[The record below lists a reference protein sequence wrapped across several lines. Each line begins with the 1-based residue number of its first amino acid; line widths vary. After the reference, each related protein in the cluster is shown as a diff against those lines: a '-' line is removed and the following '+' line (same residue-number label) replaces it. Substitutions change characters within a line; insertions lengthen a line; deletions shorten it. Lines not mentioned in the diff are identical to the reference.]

1 MEENVVNTTV
11 NTNFTGSVLDTFNHI
26 FRTVFLSIDDTIYSL
41 LDELAFIKENILEND
56 LFEKLIDKTSG
67 ILLICNALI
76 LGVIIFYSINYLFS
90 HLFISKIDSPS
101 QFIFK
106 LIVFTIVMNS
116 SFWICEQIINIVSII
131 TEIIQDIGKSLF
143 SEDITFS
150 NFLQQINSKLYS
162 GEFEITMTSF
172 DGIIKSFISVSFVNL
187 AFSYSLRYVMVQ
199 VFVII
204 SPFAFLCLINN
215 KTEWFFKVWIK
226 TFLSFILEQ
235 ILIIFILL
243 IAFSLDGLKNDI
255 SKILYIGIMYAL
267 MKTNNY
273 MYMMFGGISTTV
285 QQSINNMKMFN
296 GKL

>member
-106 LIVFTIVMNS
+106 LIVFTIAMNS
-116 SFWICEQIINIVSII
+116 SFWICEQIISIVSII

-162 GEFEITMTSF
+162 GEFEINMASF

-199 VFVII
+199 VFVMI

-226 TFLSFILEQ
+226 TFLSLILEQ
-235 ILIIFILL
+235 ILIVFILL

-273 MYMMFGGISTTV
+273 TYMMFGGISTTV
-285 QQSINNMKMFN
+285 QQSINNMKMLN

>member
-56 LFEKLIDKTSG
+56 LFNKLIDKTSG

-106 LIVFTIVMNS
+106 LIVFTIAMNS

-143 SEDITFS
+143 SEEISFS
-150 NFLQQINSKLYS
+150 NLLQQINSKLYS
-162 GEFEITMTSF
+162 GEFEISMASF

-199 VFVII
+199 VFVMI

-226 TFLSFILEQ
+226 TFLSLILEQ
-235 ILIIFILL
+235 ILIVFILL
-243 IAFSLDGLKNDI
+243 IAFSLDGLKTDI

-285 QQSINNMKMFN
+285 QQSINNMKMLN